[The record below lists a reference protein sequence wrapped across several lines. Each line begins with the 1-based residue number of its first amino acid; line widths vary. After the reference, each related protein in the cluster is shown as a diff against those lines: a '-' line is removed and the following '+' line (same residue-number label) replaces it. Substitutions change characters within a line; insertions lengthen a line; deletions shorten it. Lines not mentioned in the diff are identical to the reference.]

1 MANPSVDSILA
12 ECAIA
17 IGRGL
22 GSKPASP
29 AAVERWRV
37 KYRQSI
43 GDALSKGLK
52 WSPSRRKAVLLMSI
66 KLGRTAR
73 RLAAGKKQITVG
85 AANKASK
92 IISNDPICPPGSGR
106 FCPP

>member
-17 IGRGL
+17 IGRGT
-22 GSKPASP
+22 GSKPASA

-43 GDALSKGLK
+43 GDALTQGLK
-52 WSPSRRKAVLLMSI
+52 WSRHRKGVLLMSI

-73 RLAAGKKQITVG
+73 RLASGKPQITVG
-85 AANKASK
+85 AANKASR
-92 IISNDPICPPGSGR
+92 IIANDPTCTAGSGR